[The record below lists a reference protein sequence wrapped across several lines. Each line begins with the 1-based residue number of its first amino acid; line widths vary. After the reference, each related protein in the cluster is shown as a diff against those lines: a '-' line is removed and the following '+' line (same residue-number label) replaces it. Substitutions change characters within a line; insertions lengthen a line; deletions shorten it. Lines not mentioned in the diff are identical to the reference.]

1 MSVTINFNLDSE
13 GVTGTE
19 LSWKDDWGQLDFI
32 NNRGSTK
39 GDEYFEYF
47 IFTIEVANE
56 GDTLGECF
64 FLLNGERQDLELNET
79 ETSTL
84 PYSYTV
90 NDGDVLD
97 FTGVIFRDSPPPVKQ
112 VSGFN
117 YIYSVDRTILKS
129 LANERFEKITS
140 GDNVTIEIIDLGQYI
155 IDVLEIPFKIPDEM
169 LDIEQSIVLGH
180 KILNTKAIEIIND
193 ELIINIGDI
202 EVPSIYN
209 NTYDYINTD
218 INLYLPYAN
227 SISLTS
233 DFVIGE
239 TISVKYIID
248 LYSGNTTINVL
259 STKNEIIVSKNTQ
272 IGKEIPFL
280 NGTSNAIMFNNKNV
294 YSLNNGIKQAFIEV
308 SRNIPINNIYSN
320 MIPECVQLK
329 KLTGFI
335 TVNEIDL
342 KIKGTLEEKQNI
354 EILLKNGV
362 YINENYRNDFK

>member
-1 MSVTINFNLDSE
+1 MSMTINFNLDNE
-13 GVTGTE
+13 DVTGTR
-19 LSWKDDWGQLDFI
+19 LSWEDDWGTSYFI
-32 NNRGSTK
+32 NNRGSK
-39 GDEYFEYF
+39 QGYDDYEYY
-47 IFTIEVANE
+47 IFTIEVVNE

-64 FLLNGERQDLELNET
+64 YLLNGERHDLELNDT
-79 ETSTL
+79 KTSTI
-84 PYSYTV
+84 PYTYTI
-90 NDGDVLD
+90 NNGDVLD
-97 FTGVIFRDSPPPVKQ
+97 FTGVIFRDTPPPVKQ

-117 YIYSVDRTILKS
+117 YIYLVDRTILKS
-129 LANERFEKITS
+129 LASERFEKITS
-140 GDNVTIEIIDLGQYI
+140 GDNVAIENIDLGQYI
-155 IDVLEIPFKIPDEM
+155 IDVLEIPFNIPDEM

-218 INLYLPYAN
+218 INLYLPYAT
-227 SISLTS
+227 SMSLTS

-239 TISVKYIID
+239 TISVNYIID
-248 LYSGNTTINVL
+248 LYSGNTTINVS
-259 STKNEIIVSKNTQ
+259 STKNEIVLSKNTQ
-272 IGKEIPFL
+272 LGKEIPFL
-280 NGTSNAIMFNNKNV
+280 NGKSNDIMFNNKNA

-308 SRNIPINNIYSN
+308 SRNIPINNRYSN
-320 MIPECVQLK
+320 MITECVQLK

-342 KIKGTLEEKQNI
+342 KINGTLEEKQNI

-362 YINENYRNDFK
+362 YINEN